1 MKILLLTG
9 FLLTTSIIFGETKYS
24 SEQYID
30 MWKNTAIAQ
39 MLSHKIPASIT
50 LAQGILESANGN
62 SKLAKEANN
71 HFGIKC
77 HKAWSGA
84 TFIQDDDTKNECFRS
99 YVSAADSYTD
109 HSLFLSGRGR
119 YAGLFELK
127 LTDYKGWARGLKS
140 AGYATNPKYA
150 HLLIEIIERFHLNQY
165 DKYTSVDEKDHHL
178 RKKHP
183 SKIAVMEDA
192 DKKHNNTHENANV
205 VKGDEQQATANNNT
219 IVIRQNSHRINTNKN
234 KVKFIVV
241 KEGDTYL
248 RIANEFEMTINQLYK
263 YNEFI
268 KKDVLEVGE
277 IVYIAPK
284 KGRALRMNEMYTCQR
299 DLSLREIAHEEGIR
313 LNNLMKINLI
323 SNPEEIINKGTKV
336 TLR

>member
-1 MKILLLTG
+1 MRFLLLTG
-9 FLLTTSIIFGETKYS
+9 FILTTSIIFGETKYT

-30 MWKNTAIAQ
+30 LWKKTAIEQ
-39 MLSHKIPASIT
+39 MLSHEIPASIT
-50 LAQGILESANGN
+50 LAQGILESASGN
-62 SKLAKEANN
+62 SKLAREANN

-77 HKAWSGA
+77 HKAWNGA

-127 LTDYKGWARGLKS
+127 LTDYKVWAKGLKA

-150 HLLIEIIERFHLNQY
+150 HLLIEIIERYHLNQY
-165 DKYTSVDEKDHHL
+165 DKYTSVDKNDHHL

-183 SKIAVMEDA
+183 TQNMNKIE
-192 DKKHNNTHENANV
+192 NPTINTTHQGGQSVVEEEQIEKNA
-205 VKGDEQQATANNNT
+205 T

-234 KVKFIVV
+234 RVKFIVV

-268 KKDVLEVGE
+268 NKDVLEVGE
-277 IVYIAPK
+277 IVYIGPK
-284 KGRALRMNEMYTCQR
+284 KGKALRANEMYTCPR
-299 DLSLREIAHEEGIR
+299 DLSLREIAHEEGIK
-313 LNNLMKINLI
+313 LNNLMKLNLI
-323 SNPEEIINKGTKV
+323 TNPEEVISKGTKV